1 MYAICYPT
9 QSVNRD
15 SIREEMESCI
25 KYGTYNPP
33 RPAPLKVLA
42 NSACYNTAVLIS
54 KTLADREQRDIE
66 VRAMTLTS
74 GISATTIHISVPT
87 PTPLQEAISDGF
99 ADVIA
104 AADRLDAFDG
114 VPADTKE
121 GSQIR

>member
-15 SIREEMESCI
+15 SIREEVESCFR
-25 KYGTYNPP
+25 YGTYNPP
-33 RPAPLKVLA
+33 RPSPLKVLTI
-42 NSACYNTAVLIS
+42 SPCYNTALLLS
-54 KTLADREQRDIE
+54 KTLADRDQRDIQIR
-66 VRAMTLTS
+66 VMTLNS
-74 GISATTIHISVPT
+74 GISDTPLHTAVPT

-99 ADVIA
+99 ADVITVV
-104 AADRLDAFDG
+104 DRPDAFDG